1 MKASIGLRTRDA
13 SFTAGTRG
21 PHGLLERPPGRC
33 GRVFGALDVH
43 FAPPLIQSRM
53 ALTSAAVSAAL
64 PGGICNSP
72 SRRTAL

>member
-1 MKASIGLRTRDA
+1 MGLRTRDA
-13 SFTAGTRG
+13 SFTAGTA
-21 PHGLLERPPGRC
+21 GRT
-33 GRVFGALDVH
+33 GFLKDHHVAAGAFLGVDAH

-53 ALTSAAVSAAL
+53 ALTSAAVSALL